1 MNPIPDIQMDEYKAR
16 TKRIQSALAAQKCDA
31 LFVTSEDN
39 VQYLTGYRS
48 PVWNNLTRPR
58 YLIVPANGEPII
70 VSTINYVVIIEET
83 TWVSDIRTWIAPN
96 PEDEGISV
104 AVDALRSCVKSNRRV
119 AAELGQQS
127 RLAMPTGDFLKLR
140 NALAEVEFVDGHAML
155 MTERMIKSPAEIAR
169 IRIAADATSKAFEA
183 VTQFARAGDSTYSI
197 AQELK
202 GRILAAGAEDVPY
215 VVGVSGQGG
224 YPCVNLAADRRP
236 LITGDVCLFDVAARY
251 DGYYCDFD
259 RDYSVGKPSA
269 EIQSNHTKV
278 WDATQAGIE
287 AVKPGRS
294 LHDVWQAMADVLGVE
309 AVRTT
314 GIGRMG
320 HSVGLR
326 MCEEPSISE
335 TDETVIAEN
344 MVLTLEPGIV
354 VKQATTRQRERR
366 VVVHEEN
373 VVVTKTGSSLLSRR
387 TPQEIPVISI

>member
-1 MNPIPDIQMDEYKAR
+1 MSAIPDIQMSEYKAR
-16 TKRIQSALAAQKCDA
+16 TKRIQSALASRNCDA
-31 LFVTSEDN
+31 LFLTSEDN

-58 YLIVPANGEPII
+58 YLIVPASGEPII
-70 VSTINYVVIIEET
+70 VSTINYVVIVEET
-83 TWVSDIRTWIAPN
+83 TWIRDIRTWIAPN
-96 PEDEGISV
+96 PDDEGISV
-104 AVDALRSCVKSNRRV
+104 AVDALKSCIKSHRRV

-127 RLAMPTGDFLKLR
+127 RLAMPAGDFLKLR
-140 NALAEVEFVDGHAML
+140 NALADVDFVDGHAML
-155 MTERMIKSPAEIAR
+155 MAERVVKSPAEIAR
-169 IRIAADATSKAFEA
+169 IKVAAEATSKAFGA
-183 VTQFARAGDSTYSI
+183 VTQFARAGDTTYSI

-202 GRILAAGAEDVPY
+202 SRILAAGAEDVPY
-215 VVGVSGQGG
+215 VIGVSGSGG

-236 LITGDVCLFDVAARY
+236 LVTGDVCLFDVAARY

-259 RDYSVGKPSA
+259 RDYSVGNPSP
-269 EIQSNHTKV
+269 EIKSNHTRV
-278 WDATQAGIE
+278 WEATQAGIE

-294 LHDVWQAMADVLGVE
+294 LRDVWQAMANVLGVE
-309 AVRTT
+309 AVRKT

-335 TDETVIAEN
+335 TDETVISEN

-354 VKQATTRQRERR
+354 VKQATNRQSERR

-373 VVVTKTGSSLLSRR
+373 VVVTKTGSSLLSVR
-387 TPQEIPVISI
+387 TPKEIPVIST

>member
-1 MNPIPDIQMDEYKAR
+1 MTAVPDIQMDEYKAR
-16 TKRIQSALAAQKCDA
+16 TRRIQAALVARKCDA
-31 LFVTSEDN
+31 LFLTSEDN

-70 VSTINYVVIIEET
+70 VSTKNYVVIIEET
-83 TWVSDIRTWIAPN
+83 TWISDIRTWIAPN

-104 AVDALRSCVKSNRRV
+104 AVDALKSCMKTNRRV

-127 RLAMPTGDFLKLR
+127 RLAMPAGDFLKLR
-140 NALAEVEFVDGHAML
+140 NALADVEFVDGHAML
-155 MTERMIKSPAEIAR
+155 MAERMIKSPAEIAR
-169 IRIAADATSKAFEA
+169 IRIAAEATSKAFGS
-183 VTQFARAGDSTYSI
+183 VTQFAVSGDSTYSI

-202 GRILAAGAEDVPY
+202 RRILAAGAEDVPY

-236 LITGDVCLFDVAARY
+236 LVAGDVCLFDIAARY

-259 RDYSVGKPSA
+259 RDYSVGEPSA
-269 EIQSNHTKV
+269 EIKSNHAKV
-278 WDATQAGIE
+278 WDATQAGME
-287 AVKPGRS
+287 AIKPGRS
-294 LHDVWQAMADVLGVE
+294 LRDVWQAMANVLGVE

-335 TDETVIAEN
+335 TDETIMSEN
-344 MVLTLEPGIV
+344 MVLTVEPGIV
-354 VKQATTRQRERR
+354 VKHAAARQRERR

-373 VVVTKTGSSLLSRR
+373 VVVTKTGSSLLSLR
-387 TPQEIPVISI
+387 TPREIPVISI